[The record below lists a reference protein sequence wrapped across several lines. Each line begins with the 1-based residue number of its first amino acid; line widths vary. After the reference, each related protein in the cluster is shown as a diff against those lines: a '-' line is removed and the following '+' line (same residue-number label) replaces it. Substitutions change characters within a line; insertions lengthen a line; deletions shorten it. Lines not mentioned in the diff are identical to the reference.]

1 MNENKAEEL
10 LKFLEEVN
18 ENLKE
23 LAEKKEEEKSAESK

>member
-1 MNENKAEEL
+1 MTENKAEQL

-23 LAEKKEEEKSAESK
+23 LAKKKEEEKSSESK

>member
-1 MNENKAEEL
+1 MNENKAEEF

-23 LAEKKEEEKSAESK
+23 LAKKKEEEKLSESK